1 MGTIKTKTS
10 HITVDGLEIEVVR
23 KDIKHLHL
31 RIYAPDGRI
40 RVSAPLRARDS
51 DVHDF
56 VRSTTAWIRRH
67 LARFEAKPS
76 DAAPRY
82 ESGETHCYQGRPYRL
97 RLVLRNVRPR
107 VTIRGASTIEMA
119 VPFGADPFAR
129 ERALTEWYRARLRE
143 AMPALVAKWEAVV
156 GVHVAEWRV
165 KRMRTRWGSCNP
177 QARRIWVNL
186 ELAKL
191 PVHCLEY
198 VIVHEMVHMLE
209 RRHDAR
215 FYAFM
220 DAFHPGWREVRK
232 ELKQAVPG

>member
-1 MGTIKTKTS
+1 MTNIGKIFCIISSSLPKQWLLVNAKGFFLILKP
-10 HITVDGLEIEVVR
+10 ITATAGIITQLLVLLVGVKLFITTVR
-23 KDIKHLHL
+23 IL
-31 RIYAPDGRI
+31 RN
-40 RVSAPLRARDS
+40 
-51 DVHDF
+51 
-56 VRSTTAWIRRH
+56 T
-67 LARFEAKPS
+67 
-76 DAAPRY
+76 APRY